1 MQEKEVFQALPFQ
14 ATDIIT
20 IAAISFLFSMS
31 ALAAPVT
38 HQDQGL
44 LLK

>member
-1 MQEKEVFQALPFQ
+1 MKFEFFQPHLPV
-14 ATDIIT
+14 TDIIT
-20 IAAISFLFSMS
+20 IAAISFSFSMS

>member
-1 MQEKEVFQALPFQ
+1 M
-14 ATDIIT
+14 T
-20 IAAISFLFSMS
+20 
-31 ALAAPVT
+31 ALAAPAT

>member
-1 MQEKEVFQALPFQ
+1 
-14 ATDIIT
+14 
-20 IAAISFLFSMS
+20 MS

-38 HQDQGL
+38 HQNQGL